1 MKNKK
6 IVWGIIIILI
16 VLVLLV
22 MSFILWGLPKS
33 MGSIKPFLNMGDVF
47 SFGDGERPGKP
58 AYYQFGLDCSTGD
71 LVIPGELIQP
81 DFGCDVWQANRFE
94 RPFNAVSQDEY
105 YPDIDIQYA
114 YFGRDADWY
123 YLRFALFDP
132 QPGTEF
138 LAGTYAIEMDLDVD
152 GRGDLLVLVSEPG
165 KDAGEKWSTQGVQ
178 VWTDS
183 NNDVGGQEP
192 DFPEEGLVAD
202 GYDTLLFDQ
211 GAGNDPNGAW
221 ARAFMTGSA
230 YVELAFKIDYLG
242 GDIAFKWW
250 VWAGHE
256 SYTPG
261 LFEIHDFYS
270 HEQAGDPNKG
280 MDFFPSNEIFAID
293 SSCANMWGASPDPAD
308 PDYCFS
314 FKEPVDDSCVLLKCL
329 IPLLPCKIPGD
340 KPGDNPCVLPF
351 EEWVILI
358 WGPGHPGQL
367 VSEQLLWKEY
377 EAYLKKPFCPP
388 EDSITPTP
396 TPIPTNTPTP
406 TLIPTDTPT
415 PTLVPTDT
423 PTPIPTD
430 TPTPTAT
437 KIIPPPPQC
446 TKNYSKKKCI
456 EVGGKWVE
464 GGMDVFGRPLP
475 GYCECP

>member
-1 MKNKK
+1 
-6 IVWGIIIILI
+6 
-16 VLVLLV
+16 
-22 MSFILWGLPKS
+22 

-47 SFGDGERPGKP
+47 SFGDGQTPGKP
-58 AYYQFGLDCSTGD
+58 AYYQFGLDCNTGN
-71 LVIPGELIQP
+71 LVTPGELIQP

-114 YFGRDADWY
+114 YLGRDADWY
-123 YLRFALFDP
+123 YLRFTLFDP

-165 KDAGEKWSTQGVQ
+165 KDAGKKWSTQGVQ
-178 VWTDS
+178 IWADS
-183 NNDVGGQEP
+183 NNDVGGRDP
-192 DFPEEGLVAD
+192 NSPEEGLTAD

-211 GAGNDPNGAW
+211 GVGDDPNGAW

-230 YVELAFKIDYLG
+230 YVELAFKTDYLG

-250 VWAGHE
+250 VWAGYD
-256 SYTPG
+256 SYSPDV
-261 LFEIHDFYS
+261 FELHDFYS
-270 HEQAGDPNKG
+270 HEQAGDTNKG

-293 SSCANMWGASPDPAD
+293 SSCANMWGASPNSSD

-314 FKEPVDDSCVLLKCL
+314 FKEPADDTCVLLKCL
-329 IPLLPCKIPGD
+329 IPLLPCRIPGD
-340 KPGDNPCVLPF
+340 KPGDGPCALPF
-351 EEWVILI
+351 EEWVILVWI
-358 WGPGHPGQL
+358 PGNIGQPAP
-367 VSEQLLWKEY
+367 SEEQLWEKY
-377 EAYLKKPFCPP
+377 EDYLKKSPCPP
-388 EDSITPTP
+388 EGSITPTP
-396 TPIPTNTPTP
+396 TPIPTDTPTP
-406 TLIPTDTPT
+406 TPVPTDTPT

-437 KIIPPPPQC
+437 KYIPPPPKC
-446 TKNYSKKKCI
+446 TKNYAKKKCL
-456 EVGGKWVE
+456 EAGGTWVD

-475 GYCECP
+475 GHCECP